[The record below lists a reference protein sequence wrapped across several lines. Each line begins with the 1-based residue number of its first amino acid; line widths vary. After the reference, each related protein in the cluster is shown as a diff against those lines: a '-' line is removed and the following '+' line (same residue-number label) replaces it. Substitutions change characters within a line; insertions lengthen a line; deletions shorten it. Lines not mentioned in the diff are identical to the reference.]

1 MTTTFIAKL
10 PLAKRLYK
18 NYLPLMPLALEQL
31 DLRDYDLVISSE
43 SGPSKGVITAPGAV
57 HVYYCHT
64 PMRYLWDMYEIYWT
78 EANLL
83 QRMAMPVVTH
93 FLRQWDVSSAGRVD
107 HFIAN
112 SRTVQSRIKRI
123 YRREA
128 EVIYPPVDVESFD
141 LSHQQADFYLVVG
154 QLTAYK
160 RVDLAVRAFNQ
171 MGRRLVVIGG
181 GEQLARLR
189 RLAGPQIDVLG
200 PQPFAVIRDHYARC
214 RALVFPGEEDF
225 GMVPVEA
232 MASGRPVIAFAAG
245 GATETVVERE
255 TGLLFAEQSISSL
268 IDAVEKF
275 KSMEH
280 RFDQTRLREHARQ
293 FGKERFK
300 AEIRQTVE
308 HYLDTTL

>member
-1 MTTTFIAKL
+1 MKVALVHYWLVTMRGGEKVLEALGELFPQADIFAHVYEPDAISDSLRSHRVTTTFIAKL

-57 HVYYCHT
+57 HVCYCHT

-189 RLAGPQIDVLG
+189 
-200 PQPFAVIRDHYARC
+200 
-214 RALVFPGEEDF
+214 
-225 GMVPVEA
+225 
-232 MASGRPVIAFAAG
+232 
-245 GATETVVERE
+245 
-255 TGLLFAEQSISSL
+255 
-268 IDAVEKF
+268 
-275 KSMEH
+275 
-280 RFDQTRLREHARQ
+280 
-293 FGKERFK
+293 
-300 AEIRQTVE
+300 
-308 HYLDTTL
+308 